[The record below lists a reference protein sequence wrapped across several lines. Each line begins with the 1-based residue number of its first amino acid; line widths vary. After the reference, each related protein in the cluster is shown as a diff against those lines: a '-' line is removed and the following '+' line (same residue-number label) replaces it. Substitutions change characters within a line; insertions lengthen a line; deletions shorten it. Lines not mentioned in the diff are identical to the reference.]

1 MKITKYIIVYLGL
14 PKVYQPSEIQEF
26 SALCH
31 AAGVPVSFCIKHIVK
46 KVHPSTFCSPSFAA
60 SIREVGELIGEQTT
74 IVFSHPLPADKQRNL
89 VNIIKQPVLDIEDI
103 ILTIFAKRARSRE
116 GQLQVEYAQYQH
128 LKTKLIRGWTHLERQ
143 KGGIGLRGPG
153 ETQLELDRRIINDR
167 LVTIKAKLDRI
178 ERSRSENRKRGKQ
191 KKIPIIALVGYTNA
205 GKSTLFNCLTNK
217 TSVAEN
223 QLFMTLDPLKGKTF
237 IAPFNEC
244 ILVDTVGFIHHLPAS
259 LVTSFKATLQEI
271 LCADLL
277 VIVHN
282 AGENYVSQRKYIIE
296 ILREIGAENIPTLDV
311 LNKVDEVDRPSS
323 FLGISALKQH
333 GIDQLKQVI
342 SDKLKNTMDIKV
354 TTIPY
359 EDHHLLSHIKQH
371 YCVVS
376 STATSEGWTI
386 TYIDH

>member
-1 MKITKYIIVYLGL
+1 MYLGL
-14 PKVYQPSEIQEF
+14 PKVHNPSDINEF
-26 SALCH
+26 SELCK
-31 AAGVPVSFCIKHIVK
+31 AAGVTVSFCIRHSLK
-46 KVHPSTFCSPSFAA
+46 KIHPSTFCSPSFAS
-60 SIREVGELIGEQTT
+60 SISDICHQISCNTT
-74 IVFSHPLPADKQRNL
+74 IIFSHPLPADKQRNL
-89 VNIIKQPVLDIEDI
+89 VNIIKQPVLDIEDV

-167 LVTIKAKLDRI
+167 LVTIKEKLERI

-205 GKSTLFNCLTNK
+205 GKSTLFNCLTKK
-217 TSVAEN
+217 TSIAED
-223 QLFMTLDPLKGKTF
+223 QLFMTLDPLKGRTF

-244 ILVDTVGFIHHLPAS
+244 ILIDTVGFIHHLPAS
-259 LVTSFKATLQEI
+259 LVTAFKATLQEI

-277 VIVHN
+277 IMVHN
-282 AGENYVSQRKYIIE
+282 AGENYVSQREYIIE

-311 LNKVDEVDRPSS
+311 LNKVDEADRPSS
-323 FLGISALKQH
+323 FLGISALKQQ
-333 GIDQLKQVI
+333 GIDQLKESI
-342 SDKLKNTMDIKV
+342 SNKLIDTMDIKV
-354 TTIPY
+354 TSIPY
-359 EDHHLLSHIKQH
+359 EDHHVLSHIKQH
-371 YCVVS
+371 YWVVS